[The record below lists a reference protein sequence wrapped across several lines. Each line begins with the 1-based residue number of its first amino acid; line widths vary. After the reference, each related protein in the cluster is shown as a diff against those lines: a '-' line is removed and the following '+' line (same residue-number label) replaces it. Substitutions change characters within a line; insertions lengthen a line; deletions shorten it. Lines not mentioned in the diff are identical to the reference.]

1 MIGREVRAA
10 LVAVVVFTV
19 LLGLAYPLVV
29 AGIGEVVFPGA
40 ANGSLVRAD
49 GREVGSRLIGQDF
62 RRPVLGRDGQP
73 RKDAEGNAVLV
84 ADRRY
89 FQSRPSPTDYNA
101 AGTAF
106 SNLGPNSKDLRDA
119 LDANALAYLALE
131 RPYDPGL
138 TRGGI
143 PGDAVFTS
151 ASSVDP
157 HISPAN
163 ARIQARRVA
172 AVRRLDLAGVLRL
185 VDGNTDERGLGVLG
199 QPGVNVL
206 ELNLALDREA
216 AAR

>member
-1 MIGREVRAA
+1 MIGRELRAA
-10 LVAVVVFTV
+10 LVAIAAFTL

-29 AGIGEVVFPGA
+29 TGIGQVAFPGA
-40 ANGSLVRAD
+40 ADGSRVSAR

-62 RRPVLGRDGQP
+62 RRPLLGRDGKP
-73 RKDAEGNAVLV
+73 KRGPDGKPVLV

-89 FQSRPSPTDYNA
+89 FQSRPSATDYDA

-106 SNLGPNSKDLRDA
+106 SNLGPNSEQLRDA
-119 LDANALAYLALE
+119 LDANAAAYLALE

-138 TRGGI
+138 TRREI

-157 HISPAN
+157 DISPAN

-172 AVRRLDLAGVLRL
+172 AVRHLELARVLAL
-185 VDGNTDERGLGVLG
+185 VDRNTGARGLGILG
-199 QPGVNVL
+199 EPGVNVL
-206 ELNLALDREA
+206 ELNLALDRETTP
-216 AAR
+216 R